1 MTTLGT
7 STRID
12 IKNVMVATDFSPAGA
27 SALPYATEFAKR
39 YGANLFALHV
49 RPSSVNPMTQP
60 STWQTLSESAQAEME
75 VEKEMLRKSFPG
87 LRPEV
92 IIEEGDLW
100 TVMSSAIEKNKIDL
114 LVVGTRGRTGMR
126 KFFLGSVAEEIFRQ
140 APCPVL
146 TVGPHSPG
154 EFRSGRI
161 SEILYAT
168 DFSPSSTKG
177 AEYAL
182 SMAQEFEARLTLLHV
197 IPKQGANDFVIPEM
211 VKESC
216 ERLLR
221 NLVPSESELWCEPRF
236 MLEQGLPAEK
246 ILEIAYNKK
255 VDLIVLGVHKPT
267 GMPGAATHMPFAI
280 AHKVVAHAP
289 CPVLTVHS

>member
-1 MTTLGT
+1 MSTVDT

-12 IKNVMVATDFSPAGA
+12 IKNVLVATDFSAAGS
-27 SALPYATEFAKR
+27 SALPYATEFTKR
-39 YGANLFALHV
+39 YGANLYALHV

-60 STWQTLSESAQAEME
+60 STWQVLEESAQAEIE

-92 IIEEGDLW
+92 IVEEGDLW
-100 TVMSSAIEKNKIDL
+100 TVMSSVIEKYSIDL

-146 TVGPHSPG
+146 TVGPHAPG
-154 EFRSGRI
+154 ESRKGTI

-168 DFSPSSTKG
+168 DFSPSSALGSK
-177 AEYAL
+177 YAL
-182 SMAQEFEARLTLLHV
+182 SVAQEFEARLTLLHV
-197 IPKQGANDFVIPEM
+197 IPKQDANDFVIPEM
-211 VKESC
+211 VKDSC
-216 ERLLR
+216 ERLLHD
-221 NLVPSESELWCEPRF
+221 LVSPESELWCEPRF

-246 ILEIAYNKK
+246 ILEVAHNSKA
-255 VDLIVLGVHKPT
+255 DLIVLGVHKPA
-267 GMPGAATHMPFAI
+267 GFPGAATHMPFAI

-289 CPVLTVHS
+289 CPVFTVHS